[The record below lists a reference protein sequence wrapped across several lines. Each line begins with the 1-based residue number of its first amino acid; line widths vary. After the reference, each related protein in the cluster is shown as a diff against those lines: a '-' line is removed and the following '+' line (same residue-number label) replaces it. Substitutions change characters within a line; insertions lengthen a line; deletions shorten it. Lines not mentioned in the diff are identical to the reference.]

1 MEMIDRFLSQPSI
14 TTHLYL
20 NNSKQYQLLAMGC
33 LYIAIKAQ
41 EPVAFA
47 SDMFASMSN
56 GLYTISDI
64 EDMEKIILHGLQWR
78 INAPTSVQM
87 AYHILSLVFT
97 HLRQQHAD
105 GTRNLIEETTWCYLL
120 DETRYQ
126 VEYALRDYAFSVFE
140 RPSTIALAAILNSLD
155 QVDRHERSTVL
166 RTLLL
171 VMDANFASS
180 KRVYNVKQRLTRF
193 VENNDT
199 NCPSS
204 CASTSAAANQDSS
217 SSRISVE
224 IASSNTSTATRSGG
238 SPRTSTWTTGAL

>member
-1 MEMIDRFLSQPSI
+1 MIDRFLSQPSI

-20 NNSKQYQLLAMGC
+20 NNRKQYQLLAMGC

-105 GTRNLIEETTWCYLL
+105 DTRNLIEETTWCYLL

-140 RPSTIALAAILNSLD
+140 RPSTIALAAILNALD

-171 VMDANFASS
+171 VMDENFASS
-180 KRVYNVKQRLTRF
+180 KRVYSVKQRLTRF

-204 CASTSAAANQDSS
+204 SSSSSNQESS

-224 IASSNTSTATRSGG
+224 MASSNTSTATRSGG
-238 SPRTSTWTTGAL
+238 SPRTSMWTTGTL

>member
-1 MEMIDRFLSQPSI
+1 MIDRFLSQPSI

-20 NNSKQYQLLAMGC
+20 NNRKQYQLLAMGC

-97 HLRQQHAD
+97 HLRQQHVDDA
-105 GTRNLIEETTWCYLL
+105 RNLIEETTWCYLL

-155 QVDRHERSTVL
+155 
-166 RTLLL
+166 
-171 VMDANFASS
+171 
-180 KRVYNVKQRLTRF
+180 
-193 VENNDT
+193 
-199 NCPSS
+199 
-204 CASTSAAANQDSS
+204 
-217 SSRISVE
+217 
-224 IASSNTSTATRSGG
+224 
-238 SPRTSTWTTGAL
+238 

>member
-1 MEMIDRFLSQPSI
+1 MIDRFLSQPSI

-20 NNSKQYQLLAMGC
+20 NNRKQYQLLAMGC
-33 LYIAIKAQ
+33 LYIAIKAH

-78 INAPTSVQM
+78 TNAPTSVQM

-97 HLRQQHAD
+97 HLRKQHTD
-105 GTRNLIEETTWCYLL
+105 DTRNSIEETTWCYLL

-171 VMDANFASS
+171 VMDENFASS
-180 KRVYNVKQRLTRF
+180 KRVYNVKKRLTRF

-199 NCPSS
+199 NCPSPS
-204 CASTSAAANQDSS
+204 EVSSSSANQDSS

-224 IASSNTSTATRSGG
+224 IASNSSTTTRSGG
-238 SPRTSTWTTGAL
+238 SPRTSTWTTGTL

>member
-1 MEMIDRFLSQPSI
+1 MIDRFLSQPSI

-20 NNSKQYQLLAMGC
+20 NNRKQYQLLAMGC

-105 GTRNLIEETTWCYLL
+105 DTRNLIEETTWCYLL

-140 RPSTIALAAILNSLD
+140 RPSTIALAAILNALD

-171 VMDANFASS
+171 VMDENFASS

-204 CASTSAAANQDSS
+204 SSSSNQESS

-224 IASSNTSTATRSGG
+224 IASNTSTATRSGG
-238 SPRTSTWTTGAL
+238 SPRTSTWTTGTL